1 MFGLKSFQHED
12 ILAAFLAFRDEAGS
26 LARHSA
32 TIVTR
37 NFLVAAFDPSSIP
50 TNPPLHQVQPGA
62 NQKTAL
68 SKHIGK

>member
-1 MFGLKSFQHED
+1 MKQGHLHANS
-12 ILAAFLAFRDEAGS
+12 AA
-26 LARHSA
+26 
-32 TIVTR
+32 IVTI
-37 NFLVAAFDPSSIP
+37 NFLVAAFDSSSLP